1 MMPWLSAALWEAAF
15 TRHMKEWNEGM
26 GTFEGGP
33 ALKRAA
39 QDALRLKSVC
49 VPRLRCSS
57 KVRNQINAANG
68 VWTRWGISYF
78 EASNS
83 KVITEWSLAFD
94 SRGA

>member
-39 QDALRLKSVC
+39 QDALRLSQC
-49 VPRLRCSS
+49 V
-57 KVRNQINAANG
+57 
-68 VWTRWGISYF
+68 
-78 EASNS
+78 
-83 KVITEWSLAFD
+83 
-94 SRGA
+94 

>member
-1 MMPWLSAALWEAAF
+1 
-15 TRHMKEWNEGM
+15 M

-39 QDALRLKSVC
+39 RDALRLKSVC

-68 VWTRWGISYF
+68 V
-78 EASNS
+78 
-83 KVITEWSLAFD
+83 
-94 SRGA
+94 

>member
-1 MMPWLSAALWEAAF
+1 
-15 TRHMKEWNEGM
+15 MKEWNEGM

-68 VWTRWGISYF
+68 M
-78 EASNS
+78 
-83 KVITEWSLAFD
+83 
-94 SRGA
+94 